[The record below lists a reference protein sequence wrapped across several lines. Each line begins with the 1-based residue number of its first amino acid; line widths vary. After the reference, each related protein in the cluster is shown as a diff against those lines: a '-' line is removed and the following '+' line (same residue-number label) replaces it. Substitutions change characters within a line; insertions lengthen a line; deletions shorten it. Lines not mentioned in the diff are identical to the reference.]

1 MKNLIPHFIAQQY
14 EEGQSHGRV
23 DAYVMHIDLSGFTA
37 LTEGLMQKG
46 HAGAEELSHILN
58 DIFAP
63 MVRLVYA
70 RRGHIPCFAG
80 DSFSAVFSS
89 RSAQPEDITQT
100 ALDIR
105 HLFSGRSYQ
114 FGDFTIDIRIGL
126 SCGAVEWGIV
136 GEQHKAFYLRGTPID
151 RAAYCQSQ
159 ARHRQ
164 IILGDCIAA
173 KLRHRPV
180 HMEPV
185 TPRLYSLS
193 GDPNLHARNEE
204 LPISIRRETLDAFL
218 PDAVIDYHLDGE
230 FRTVVTVFL
239 SFKGLTKHEELD
251 AFAGILLERCYE
263 FSGYFKEFEYGDKGG
278 VAAMFFG
285 APVTFEHI
293 HQRALECVEAM
304 REDLD
309 RLRQDIPALAYR
321 VGMTMGTA
329 FTGIVG
335 GEERC
340 QYAAVGKH
348 VNLAAR
354 LMTRADW
361 QEVLVD
367 AEVQKSPLH
376 RFTPKGAIQYKG
388 FQEPIPTY
396 VLLGRNYDFRQA
408 YASEFFGRS
417 TEMDALHRQA
427 APLLE
432 GRPGGIT
439 YIYGEPGIGKSRL
452 TYELR
457 QQLVERGVQWF
468 FCPADQILRKPLNPF
483 LYFLRE
489 YFLQDP
495 EGEGARNRVAFDRR
509 LQELLLRLE
518 EAGGQREKD
527 IARGLKRLQSVLAA
541 NLGLYQPD
549 SLWEQLDAKGRYA
562 NTLAAIAQLFQ
573 AEACLAP
580 VVLQMEDIHWID
592 DSSREQLEELLRT
605 SHDLPLW
612 ILMTSRYHDEGSKP
626 QLFSREFLTGYQVAE
641 HEFDLNT
648 LSREDVRHF
657 AEHYLKGEISAT
669 FHQLLLR
676 TTNANPFYLEQ
687 ILEYLVE
694 QRMIAQESGTWQVV
708 DQNITLSD
716 SIQAILTARIDR
728 LSLAVKETVKAAAVI
743 GREFDLP
750 ILREVMRHNDVYA
763 IDDEAGH
770 TFREQIEKAKRG
782 QIWMAISE
790 LRYLF
795 RHSLLREAAY
805 SMQLRARLQHL
816 HALIAQ
822 AIESLYSDKLEDR
835 YVDLAFHYEQAGI
848 LDKTVEYLDQAARFA
863 QDNYQTQQALNLL
876 DKLLDKQLE
885 LDTLEL
891 SAHLRTHLRK
901 ARVQELI
908 GDWDE
913 CEQTCRHALQLAKRT
928 RDVLL
933 LGQCNNQLGRVLL
946 LQGNYPDARTYLQ
959 TAARLFESVD
969 DRAGIARVYGNLGN
983 LYFRQGQYPEAK
995 TYFQDSLDIGQRTGQ
1010 RTIDTQVV
1018 SNLGL
1023 TFMNQ
1028 GNYDEG
1034 IRVMREQL
1042 EKCQLQNDK
1051 PGMATIFTYMG
1062 IVYLEKG
1069 DYDHAMDSFQRGL
1082 QLNEELGNKM
1092 LLSVVIGNIGIVN
1105 QRRGKYEEAMEQFQ
1119 RDLELCEEL
1128 GDKQGIA
1135 IALGLIGELHSIRGE
1150 FYKAIEYL
1158 QKNLMLC
1165 EELGYQ
1171 KGIAKAVNTLGD
1183 VFYFL
1188 ENYPRSLHF
1197 YNRAIEVTRGIGN
1210 KLVLGFSLVEKGTVL
1225 IASASYGE
1233 LQSVLREALGIAEE
1247 LGNPDLFF
1255 ETKVLEAKVKLLQ
1268 KEPEAAVAILKGL
1281 LRRRLNKG
1289 QQATAWYQLYRADP
1303 LEQTYREQARAL
1315 FDELYTATPR
1325 YLFRKRL
1332 EELGVDPPEGAGSE
1346 GGRAP

>member
-1 MKNLIPHFIAQQY
+1 MI
-14 EEGQSHGRV
+14 
-23 DAYVMHIDLSGFTA
+23 IDLSGFTA
-37 LTEGLMQKG
+37 LTEALMQKG

-80 DSFSAVFSS
+80 DSFAAVFSA
-89 RSAQPEDITQT
+89 RSSQPEDITQT

-126 SCGAVEWGIV
+126 SCGTVEWGIV
-136 GEQHKAFYLRGTPID
+136 GKRHKAFYLRGEPID
-151 RAAYCQSQ
+151 KAAYCQSQ
-159 ARHRQ
+159 AQHRQ

-173 KLRHRPV
+173 KLAHKPV
-180 HMEPV
+180 EMEPV
-185 TPRLYSLS
+185 TDRLYSLS
-193 GDPNLHARNEE
+193 GKPNPDARSEE
-204 LPISIRRETLDAFL
+204 LPISIRRETLESFL
-218 PDAVIDYHLDGE
+218 PDSVINYNLDGE
-230 FRTVVTVFL
+230 FRSVVTLFL
-239 SFKGLTKHEELD
+239 SFKGLKDHEELN

-263 FSGYFKEFEYGDKGG
+263 FSGYFKEIEYGDKGG

-285 APVTFEHI
+285 APVTFERI

-309 RLRQDIPALAYR
+309 RLRKEIPTLTYR
-321 VGMTMGTA
+321 VGMSMGTA

-354 LMTRADW
+354 LMTQAGW
-361 QEVLVD
+361 QEILVD

-376 RFTPKGAIQYKG
+376 RFSPKGDIRYKG
-388 FQEPIPTY
+388 FQTPIPTY
-396 VLLGRNYDFRQA
+396 LLLGRNYDFRQA
-408 YASEFFGRS
+408 YSSEFFGRS
-417 TEMDALHRQA
+417 AEVEQLMEQA
-427 APLLE
+427 APLFE
-432 GRPGGIT
+432 NRPAGIT
-439 YIYGEPGIGKSRL
+439 YVYGEPGIGKSRL

-457 QQLVERGVQWF
+457 QQLQSRDISWF
-468 FCPADQILRKPLNPF
+468 FCPADQILRKPFNPF
-483 LYFLRE
+483 IYFLRE

-495 EGEGARNRVAFDRR
+495 EGKEPVNRQAFESR
-509 LQELLLRLE
+509 LQELLTRLE
-518 EAGGQREKD
+518 KFGGKREKS
-527 IARGLKRLQSVLAA
+527 IARELKRLKSVLAA
-541 NLGLYQPD
+541 NLSLFEPG
-549 SLWEQLDAKGRYA
+549 SLWDQLDAKGRYA
-562 NTLAAIAQLFQ
+562 NTLAAIAQLIQ

-580 VVLQMEDIHWID
+580 LVLQVEDIHWID
-592 DSSREQLEELLRT
+592 DSSVEQLQELLRT

-612 ILMTSRYHDEGSKP
+612 VLMTSRYHDEGSKP
-626 QLFSREFLTGYQVAE
+626 RLFTADFLTSYGIPE
-641 HEFDLNT
+641 HEIDLNN
-648 LSREDVRHF
+648 LSKEDVRLF
-657 AEHYLKGEISAT
+657 AEHYLKGALAPA
-669 FHQLLLR
+669 FHKLLLR

-694 QRMIAQESGTWQVV
+694 QRMIAQESGQWQVV

-763 IDDEAGH
+763 IDEEADQ

-782 QIWMAISE
+782 QIWMAINE

-816 HALIAQ
+816 HELIAQ
-822 AIESLYSDKLEDR
+822 AIESLYADKLEDR
-835 YVDLAFHYEQAGI
+835 YIDLAFHYEQAGARE
-848 LDKTVEYLDQAARFA
+848 KTVEYLEKAARYA
-863 QDNYQTQQALNLL
+863 LDNYQNQQALSLL
-876 DKLLDKQLE
+876 DRLLGQQLE
-885 LDTLEL
+885 LETLEL
-891 SAHLRTHLRK
+891 TEHLRTQLRK
-901 ARVQELI
+901 AQVQELI
-908 GDWDE
+908 GEWDE
-913 CEQTCRHALQLAKRT
+913 CEQTCRHAMELAKRT

-933 LGQCNNQLGRVLL
+933 LGRCNNQLGRVLL
-946 LQGNYPDARTYLQ
+946 LKGDYPEARTFLQ

-995 TYFQDSLDIGQRTGQ
+995 THFLDSLAIRQQVQQ

-1028 GNYDEG
+1028 GKYDEG

-1042 EKCQLQNDK
+1042 EKCELKNDK
-1051 PGMATIFTYMG
+1051 PGMATIYTYMG

-1105 QRRGKYEEAMEQFQ
+1105 QRRGKYQEAMERFQ

-1135 IALGLIGELHSIRGE
+1135 IALGLIGELHSIQGA

-1188 ENYPRSLHF
+1188 ENYDRSLHF
-1197 YNRAIEVTRGIGN
+1197 YNRAIEVTRSIGN
-1210 KLVLGFSLVEKGTVL
+1210 KLVLGFSLVEKGAVL
-1225 IASASYGE
+1225 IASESYGD
-1233 LQSVLREALGIAEE
+1233 LQSVLREALDIARE

-1255 ETKVLEAKVKLLQ
+1255 EAKVLEAKVKVLQ
-1268 KEPEAAVAILKGL
+1268 KEPEAAVAILKAL
-1281 LRRRLNKG
+1281 LRRRLNQG
-1289 QQATAWYQLYRADP
+1289 QQATAWYELYKADP
-1303 LEQTYREQARAL
+1303 LEQTYRERARAL

-1325 YLFRKRL
+1325 HLFRHRL
-1332 EELGVDPPEGAGSE
+1332 EELSADPPPNAGAPSGTS
-1346 GGRAP
+1346 